1 MDAIICYEC
10 KKLDHVK
17 YDCSNV
23 KKKKGSKFKK
33 RKID

>member
-23 KKKKGSKFKK
+23 KKKDQSSKKEK
-33 RKID
+33 

>member
-23 KKKKGSKFKK
+23 KKKGSKFKK